1 MPVSTSHIAFSS
13 LRHPRAWVTVAL
25 LAGASSPAVAQ
36 ERPTIAEK
44 TAGMEALDGFVP
56 LYWDGDAGTLWM
68 EIARFDSELL
78 YIRSLAAGVGSNDI
92 GLDRGELGAS
102 AVVRFER
109 VGPKVLMVQPNQR
122 FRVESN
128 NPDEVRALE
137 EAFATSVLWG
147 FP

>member
-13 LRHPRAWVTVAL
+13 LRHPRAWLTVAL

-56 LYWDGDAGTLWM
+56 LYWDSDAGTLWM

-78 YIRSLAAGVGSNDI
+78 
-92 GLDRGELGAS
+92 
-102 AVVRFER
+102 
-109 VGPKVLMVQPNQR
+109 
-122 FRVESN
+122 
-128 NPDEVRALE
+128 
-137 EAFATSVLWG
+137 
-147 FP
+147 